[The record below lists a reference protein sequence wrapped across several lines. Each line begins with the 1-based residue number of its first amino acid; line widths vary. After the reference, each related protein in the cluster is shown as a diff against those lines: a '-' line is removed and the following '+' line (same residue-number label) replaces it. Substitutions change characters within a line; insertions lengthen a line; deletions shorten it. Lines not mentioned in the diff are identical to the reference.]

1 MYPGEGDD
9 NVFAGRGDDRIFAR
23 DTNGNDGH
31 HNGYNHR

>member
-9 NVFAGRGDDRIFAR
+9 NVFAGRGDNRIFAR
-23 DTNGNDGH
+23 DTNWNDGH